1 MNALAPLNLTHH
13 SVGAVDRPAPGGV
26 TGRAPKIGA
35 GLPALFDLPLP
46 DRHDPARIAVR
57 RSTPLRL
64 AWRQDDDLGPDLH
77 DLRDHTTKTLQ
88 QRFGVDPAQATRVR
102 RTAQSLHTQLSPQAD
117 PEQQRELG
125 WSADLHEIGMVVSHH
140 GHHHHSA
147 YLLEHVDA
155 AGFSRAQ
162 QHRVTQLVLGQRG
175 GLRKSHDLCSDR
187 ARVVQLLALRLAVLL
202 CQPRIDPPQGL
213 QVALA
218 TRPKARTLTLR
229 WPASWAV
236 ELQQTVHLLDKEA
249 VNWAGLADV
258 EVSTGALK

>member
-1 MNALAPLNLTHH
+1 MALQ
-13 SVGAVDRPAPGGV
+13 R
-26 TGRAPKIGA
+26 
-35 GLPALFDLPLP
+35 
-46 DRHDPARIAVR
+46 
-57 RSTPLRL
+57 
-64 AWRQDDDLGPDLH
+64 
-77 DLRDHTTKTLQ
+77 
-88 QRFGVDPAQATRVR
+88 RFGVDAGQATRVR
-102 RTAQSLHTQLSPQAD
+102 RTAQSLYAQLAPLAAH
-117 PEQQRELG
+117 EQQRELG
-125 WSADLHEIGMVVSHH
+125 WSADLHEIGLAVSHH

-162 QHRVTQLVLGQRG
+162 QRRVTQLVLGQRG
-175 GLRKSHDLCSDR
+175 GLRKSRDLCSDR
-187 ARVVQLLALRLAVLL
+187 AGAVQLLALRLAVLL

-213 QVALA
+213 QVALV